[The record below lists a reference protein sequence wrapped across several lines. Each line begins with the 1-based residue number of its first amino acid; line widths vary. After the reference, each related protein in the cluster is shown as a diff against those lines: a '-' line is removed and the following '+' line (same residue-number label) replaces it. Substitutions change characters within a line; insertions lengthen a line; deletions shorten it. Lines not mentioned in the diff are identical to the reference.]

1 MHIDHFTDRNDDV
14 QATLQLR
21 RNGRADSQ
29 SCCLGVV
36 DEGRGLSI
44 ACISN
49 DEDLA
54 ASGGEEHVRV
64 PW

>member
-49 DEDLA
+49 DDLA